1 MLDALLIGSLAGILH
16 VVAGPDHLAA
26 IAPLASRRSGA
37 WIRGFVWG
45 VGHTSGVWAVG
56 CVALLM
62 QGLLPLQ
69 LVSSL
74 GERLAAG
81 ALILVGLRT
90 LVHWARRDEAA
101 SALRPPTTR
110 VDVQLAS
117 GFGILHGL
125 GGSSHYLGILPALGF
140 SDPISACLYLAA
152 FGCSTIGAMTA
163 CAFVMGLLSR
173 PAGTRAWLAP
183 IAGCVAIVVGV
194 LWLAGPPAR
203 GG

>member
-1 MLDALLIGSLAGILH
+1 M
-16 VVAGPDHLAA
+16 
-26 IAPLASRRSGA
+26 
-37 WIRGFVWG
+37 
-45 VGHTSGVWAVG
+45 G

-90 LVHWARRDEAA
+90 LVHWARPGELA
-101 SALRPPTTR
+101 SAARRRTSR

-140 SDPISACLYLAA
+140 ADPISACLYLAA
-152 FGCSTIGAMTA
+152 FGAMTVGAMTA
-163 CAFVMGLLSR
+163 CAFVMGRVSR
-173 PAGTRAWLAP
+173 AAGAGAWLTP
-183 IAGCVAIVVGV
+183 VAGGAAIVVGL
-194 LWLAGPPAR
+194 LWLTGPPT
-203 GG
+203 